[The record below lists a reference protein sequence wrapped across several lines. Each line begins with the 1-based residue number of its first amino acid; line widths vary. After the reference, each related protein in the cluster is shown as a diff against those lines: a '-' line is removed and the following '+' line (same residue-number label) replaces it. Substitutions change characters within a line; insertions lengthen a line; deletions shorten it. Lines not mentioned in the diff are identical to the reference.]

1 MINTDPPARISLRK
15 AASSLLMSSK
25 CRPVVGS
32 SKMNSVLLLVSFARY
47 DASLILWASPPESVV
62 ADWPSRREL
71 RDAEVPAGYTLF
83 GLYTGIPLT
92 ERTSAYNMVLPDRI
106 TIFQGPLCEAF
117 DDPDDLR
124 EEIRATVIHEF
135 AHFFGLSD
143 DDLGRMDAT

>member
-1 MINTDPPARISLRK
+1 MLAQAVRRNAR
-15 AASSLLMSSK
+15 ATVDA
-25 CRPVVGS
+25 GS
-32 SKMNSVLLLVSFARY
+32 SCSMDREAFERIVRAAVAGIPAPLRERLQNVEVM
-47 DASLILWASPPESVV
+47 V

-92 ERTSAYNMVLPDRI
+92 ERTSAYTMVLPDRI

-143 DDLGRMDAT
+143 DDLERMDAT

>member
-1 MINTDPPARISLRK
+1 MLAQAVRRNARATVDAGSRCSMDREAFERIVRAAVAGIPAPLRER
-15 AASSLLMSSK
+15 LQNVEVM
-25 CRPVVGS
+25 
-32 SKMNSVLLLVSFARY
+32 
-47 DASLILWASPPESVV
+47 V

-143 DDLGRMDAT
+143 DDLERMDAT